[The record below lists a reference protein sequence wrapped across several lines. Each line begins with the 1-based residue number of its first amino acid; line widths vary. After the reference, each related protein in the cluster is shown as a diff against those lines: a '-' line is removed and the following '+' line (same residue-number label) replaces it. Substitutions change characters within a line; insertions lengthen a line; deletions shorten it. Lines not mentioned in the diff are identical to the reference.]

1 MTTYKPFA
9 EALAKQS
16 VKIPELIEQLK
27 YLELN
32 KEGNNKEI
40 LGIKELLQNIK
51 NEEGSDKVNWKN
63 VIDNGYYDMLIY
75 KESISPYNSVYNSVI
90 QNMNIT
96 RKGLIKDITEDES
109 IISESI
115 IKEIMDD
122 KELYE
127 IRYCDDEENPEIKTN
142 AEDFYADDFDAEDF
156 V

>member
-1 MTTYKPFA
+1 MTTYTPFGEA
-9 EALAKQS
+9 FGEALAKQS

-96 RKGLIKDITEDES
+96 RKGLIKDIIGDES
-109 IISESI
+109 IIS
-115 IKEIMDD
+115 EIMDD

>member
-9 EALAKQS
+9 EALTEQS

-96 RKGLIKDITEDES
+96 RKGLIKDIIGDES
-109 IISESI
+109 IIS
-115 IKEIMDD
+115 EIMDD

-127 IRYCDDEENPEIKTN
+127 IRYCDDEENPEIKAN
-142 AEDFYADDFDAEDF
+142 AEDFYAEDFYAEDF